1 MPELV
6 QHVIVTL
13 AALSAAGIIVR
24 RVFGAIAPGRRS
36 ASPCD
41 SCPSA
46 ARHGKLP
53 HMPAESATP
62 SAQPVILVKRGTRDA
77 GANRV
82 TSESV
87 RSAARW

>member
-13 AALSAAGIIVR
+13 AALSAAGIVVR
-24 RVFGAIAPGRRS
+24 RVFGAIAPGSRS

-53 HMPAESATP
+53 QVPAEAVVP
-62 SAQPVILVKRGTRDA
+62 SAQPMILVRPGTRDA
-77 GANRV
+77 GSNRV
-82 TSESV
+82 TSES
-87 RSAARW
+87 AR